1 MSPENRYIEFD
12 KAVGVLGIE
21 HLLKR
26 APHHLSGGEK
36 QRVAIGRALLT
47 SPRLLLMDEP
57 LSSIDQ
63 ARKRE
68 ILELIAEL
76 PAQFK
81 VPIIYVSHAHE
92 ELEILD
98 AEVVG
103 VENGRAPGNP
113 DPAVRVRPGTAV
125 NNVIDIGYQ

>member
-1 MSPENRYIEFD
+1 M
-12 KAVGVLGIE
+12 
-21 HLLKR
+21 
-26 APHHLSGGEK
+26 
-36 QRVAIGRALLT
+36 AIGRALLT

-63 ARKRE
+63 ARKSE

-103 VENGRAPGNP
+103 VENGQAPGHP
-113 DPAVRVRPGTAV
+113 DGKAGSCPER
-125 NNVIDIGYQ
+125 Q